1 MADDLQTPPSK
12 DLRTAPPAT
21 RARLRLTRRLADIVC
36 LPETRVSPQERW
48 MTADVLEELLR
59 NADADLRAKVAER
72 LADQGEA
79 PAGLLRRL
87 ALDDFEVA
95 EPILRRSQALT
106 DFDMMEIARKGG
118 ASHQVALARR
128 EHVSETV
135 AASLASSGGPEVI
148 AVLLRNRGAR
158 LAPQTTDF
166 LVRELRENDR
176 LAELL
181 IKRPELRPN
190 QAFALFWSVSHPL
203 RRQILERFSVSR
215 AILQE
220 AAADVFPLVARDPD
234 VDRDVAEAL
243 SYIDRRQRNRA
254 AAQRS
259 VYGSLERAIEEYA
272 RRGGEDLELQAE
284 IAQLAGVRPD
294 LAERLLADMG
304 GEPIAVLAKAV
315 GLSRAHLE
323 LIAGKPGDEAQDAR
337 GRQAQLVFD
346 TLSVDKAQTVLRYW
360 NWVFERGRAE

>member
-1 MADDLQTPPSK
+1 
-12 DLRTAPPAT
+12 
-21 RARLRLTRRLADIVC
+21 
-36 LPETRVSPQERW
+36 

-59 NADADLRAKVAER
+59 NADETLRGKVADR
-72 LADQGEA
+72 LADQAEA

-87 ALDDFEVA
+87 ALDDFSVA
-95 EPILRRSQALT
+95 EPILRRSSALT

-118 ASHQVALARR
+118 PSHLMTLARR
-128 EHVSETV
+128 EHISETV
-135 AASLASSGGPEVI
+135 AAALAAAGGPDVI
-148 AVLLRNRGAR
+148 AVLLKNPGVR

-176 LAELL
+176 LCEAL
-181 IKRPELRPN
+181 IKRPELRPS

-220 AAADVFPLVARDPD
+220 AAADVFPMAAREGA

-254 AAQRS
+254 AAERS
-259 VYGSLERAIEEYA
+259 VYGTLERAVEEFV
-272 RRGGEDLELQAE
+272 RRPDDIQLHAE
-284 IAQLAGVRPD
+284 IASLAGVRPD
-294 LAERLLADMG
+294 LAERLLTDMG
-304 GEPIAVLAKAV
+304 GEPIAVLAKAA
-315 GLSRAHLE
+315 GLSRSHLE
-323 LIAGKPGDEAQDAR
+323 IMAGKPGDGVEHTR

-346 TLSVDKAQTVLRYW
+346 ILSVDKAQTVLRYW
-360 NWVFERGRAE
+360 NWVFERGRAN

>member
-1 MADDLQTPPSK
+1 MADDLQSAHIPAS
-12 DLRTAPPAT
+12 TAREPAT
-21 RARLRLTRRLADIVC
+21 KARLRLTRRLADIVC
-36 LPETRVSPQERW
+36 LPESRVSPQERW

-59 NADADLRAKVAER
+59 NAGLDLRAKVAER
-72 LADQGEA
+72 LAEQGDA

-95 EPILRRSQALT
+95 EPILRRSHALT
-106 DFDMMEIARKGG
+106 DFDMIEIARKGG
-118 ASHQVALARR
+118 PSHQMALARR

-135 AASLASSGGPEVI
+135 AAALASSGGSEVI
-148 AVLLRNRGAR
+148 AILLRNRGAR

-166 LVRELRENDR
+166 LVRELRESDR

-190 QAFALFWSVSHPL
+190 QAFALFWSVSHLL

-220 AAADVFPLVARDPD
+220 AAADVFPLAAQAPD
-234 VDRDVAEAL
+234 IERDVSEAL
-243 SYIDRRQRNRA
+243 RYIERRQRNRA
-254 AAQRS
+254 AAERS
-259 VYGSLERAIEEYA
+259 VYGSLERAVEEYA
-272 RRGGEDLELQAE
+272 RQGENVELQAE

-294 LAERLLADMG
+294 LAERLLTDMG
-304 GEPIAVLAKAV
+304 GEPIAVLAKAT

-323 LIAGKPGDEAQDAR
+323 LIAGKPGEGLEHAR

-360 NWVFERGRAE
+360 NWVFERGRAD

>member
-1 MADDLQTPPSK
+1 MADDLQTSQLKASAPE
-12 DLRTAPPAT
+12 PPAG

-59 NADADLRAKVAER
+59 NAAPDLRAKVAER
-72 LADQGEA
+72 LAGQGDA

-87 ALDDFEVA
+87 ALDEFKVA

-118 ASHQVALARR
+118 PSHQMALARR

-135 AASLASSGGPEVI
+135 AASLASSGGPDVI

-220 AAADVFPLVARDPD
+220 AAADVFPLAAGAGD
-234 VDRDVAEAL
+234 VDRDVGEAL
-243 SYIDRRQRNRA
+243 RYIDRRQRNREA
-254 AAQRS
+254 AERS
-259 VYGSLERAIEEYA
+259 VYGSLERAVEEYA
-272 RRGGEDLELQAE
+272 RRGEDLELQAE
-284 IAQLAGVRPD
+284 IARLAGVRPD

-304 GEPIAVLAKAV
+304 GEPIAVLAKAT
-315 GLSRAHLE
+315 GMSRAHLE
-323 LIAGKPGDEAQDAR
+323 LIVGKPGEGAEAAR
-337 GRQAQLVFD
+337 GQQAQLVFD

-360 NWVFERGRAE
+360 NWVFERGRAD